1 MEQKITIV
9 IIGAYPHL
17 KDGVWRT
24 SGVGDP
30 GDHAGATF
38 DRFRVLAGAAL
49 AARYRDVSLVLS
61 GGAQHVGEDS
71 CAAVLRRELLLLG
84 VEESRMILEERS
96 QSVHQ
101 QLYEIGLLAQRQH
114 LGHLL
119 IVSNEWHHPRLKAMI
134 EHAPKLEMWRNLEW
148 EQVNAEQ
155 VMLESGNSEW
165 VAMVAAERS
174 HPTLEPRVAQEEQGV
189 RQVIDGTYRYKTF
202 DTEGEL

>member
-1 MEQKITIV
+1 MEQKTTLV
-9 IIGAYPHL
+9 IIGAYPHF
-17 KDGVWRT
+17 KDGVWRS

-30 GDHAGATF
+30 GDHAGPTF

-49 AARYRDVSLVLS
+49 SARYPEAPLILS

-71 CAAVLRRELLLLG
+71 CAAVLRRELLELG
-84 VEESRMILEERS
+84 VEESRMRLEERS

-101 QLYEIGLLAQRQH
+101 QLYEIGLLAQRNA

-119 IVSNEWHHPRLKAMI
+119 VVTNEWHHPRLKAMV
-134 EHAPKLEMWRNLEW
+134 EHAPKLEMWRELSW
-148 EQVNAEQ
+148 ERVDAEQ
-155 VMLESGNSEW
+155 VMLESGNTEW
-165 VAMVAAERS
+165 AGLVAAERS
-174 HPTLEPRVAQEEQGV
+174 HPTLAPRIAMEEQGV